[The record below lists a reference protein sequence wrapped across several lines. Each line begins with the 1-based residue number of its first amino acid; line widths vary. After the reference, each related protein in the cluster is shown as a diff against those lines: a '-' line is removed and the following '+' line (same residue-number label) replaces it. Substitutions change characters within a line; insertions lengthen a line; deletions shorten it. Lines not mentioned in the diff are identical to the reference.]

1 LSRSAAFAS
10 AMSFSSKIGQQIIEI
25 NVAGPHCAMGIVE
38 ALSARANPPIVLLQ
52 KFQLDQL
59 HFE

>member
-1 LSRSAAFAS
+1 
-10 AMSFSSKIGQQIIEI
+10 MSFSSKIGQQIIEI